1 MILNRNYTTKFYKYT
16 DFETSGVITGNIS
29 DSSGNPVQNA
39 FLIIQNVDNDYS
51 NVKGKYN
58 LVVLDSG
65 EYDIKIEGP
74 DTLHLNWSIFW
85 NGNFLSYGDSVKIN
99 LDNNQIVDLDFKA
112 PIMIA
117 NANEKNN
124 LKHVPDQFIL
134 NQNFPNPF
142 NPETIINYSV
152 PIQSFV
158 SLKIFDLLGNEIKTL
173 VNSYRHPGNY
183 SVKFDASEISSGIY
197 FYRLQAGDFM
207 QTKKMV
213 LIR

>member
-1 MILNRNYTTKFYKYT
+1 
-16 DFETSGVITGNIS
+16 
-29 DSSGNPVQNA
+29 
-39 FLIIQNVDNDYS
+39 
-51 NVKGKYN
+51 
-58 LVVLDSG
+58 
-65 EYDIKIEGP
+65 
-74 DTLHLNWSIFW
+74 
-85 NGNFLSYGDSVKIN
+85 
-99 LDNNQIVDLDFKA
+99 
-112 PIMIA
+112 MIA